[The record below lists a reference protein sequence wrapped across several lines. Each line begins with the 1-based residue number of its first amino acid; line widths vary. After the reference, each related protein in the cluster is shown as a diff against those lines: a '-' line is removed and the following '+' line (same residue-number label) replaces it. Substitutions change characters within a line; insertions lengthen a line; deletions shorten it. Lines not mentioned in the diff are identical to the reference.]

1 MSWRRQSLRRSASE
15 LPQDWFHLMFTDH
28 CSTDL
33 LACTLQSVIINTV
46 MVVDL
51 YCIALVGAGALFE
64 TGFVCIVLKV
74 DL

>member
-1 MSWRRQSLRRSASE
+1 
-15 LPQDWFHLMFTDH
+15 MFTDH